1 LPFLSLTPGSS
12 RSKEQ
17 KFTVSAAGGAMPA
30 EGQPNHADPDSS
42 RELLRIADDLNDVRY
57 LIDAA
62 WMAAGNLTTE
72 QCNAMK
78 AVIVVAFDR
87 LDAACDRL
95 GIARGAQPQPE
106 GGDDD

>member
-1 LPFLSLTPGSS
+1 MS
-12 RSKEQ
+12 

-30 EGQPNHADPDSS
+30 EGQPNDPDSS
-42 RELLRIADDLNDVRY
+42 RELLRIADDLNDVRC

-62 WMAAGNLTTE
+62 WRAAGSLTSE

-78 AVIVVAFDR
+78 AVIGGAFDR

-95 GIARGAQPQPE
+95 GIARGLPTAT
-106 GGDDD
+106 GGRRR